1 MAEQRQPFRFR
12 LPWSAAPAAPRQVTQ
27 APSQPP
33 APRQAPTAQR
43 PSQVTQA
50 PSQPTAPRQATAA
63 PRPSQVA
70 QAPSQPP
77 TPQQAPA
84 ASRPSQETQAPSQ
97 PPAQRPPFRPA
108 GVAPAQPKPPTAPP
122 TREEPQSP
130 SRSSQGT
137 SKPAIQ
143 ARETQAPQGSPASTS
158 QTIPPTQVTSRPA
171 SPTQVSSKLQ
181 QATKALPQSPSPSRG
196 GDKPI
201 RTKATTGSPP
211 TSSVKHSSPT
221 KKQPTVASD
230 ITQNPKDLRKR
241 ETSQTPLEE
250 PKPVVG
256 TAASPKEPRNQ
267 PANKEPTIKPSTKLS
282 AEVSSPK
289 QEPKPQIVKEY
300 NTSYKQP
307 KQILKGNH
315 DDPKKEAVIERK
327 VISPKARTIE
337 HPLADQDEEGLH
349 SEKEVFDIKEV
360 FKKTENRGHDT
371 ENETRGD
378 ERVARYPHKQ
388 ANAEGHKP
396 PFQKEIKENL
406 PKLGHKQGAQQEK
419 LLHQKPLSIITL
431 AGENI
436 GATMHLS
443 SESINKERPIHIHR
457 GYKLNSDRTAETTEG
472 EGSSRKRKSV
482 DTNLQEDLAT
492 KSYVNNNA
500 QGINNSLVFNSS
512 VTERNPGVHVL
523 FTRNQIEPQLIHTKL
538 GKEKGKLDTHK
549 VEFISTPA
557 ENLAY
562 APTIRRRCLQSLL
575 LESSSSDPEKPR
587 RHGCRVGRNQ
597 KSNDGTINV
606 L

>member
-12 LPWSAAPAAPRQVTQ
+12 LPWSAAPAAPRPSQVTQ

-33 APRQAPTAQR
+33 APRQAPAAQR

-50 PSQPTAPRQATAA
+50 LSQPPAPRQAPAA
-63 PRPSQVA
+63 PHPSLVT

-77 TPQQAPA
+77 PPQQAPA
-84 ASRPSQETQAPSQ
+84 APRPSQETQAPSQ

-108 GVAPAQPKPPTAPP
+108 GVAPAQPKPPTVPP

-137 SKPAIQ
+137 PKPAIQ
-143 ARETQAPQGSPASTS
+143 PQETQPPRGPPASAS

-171 SPTQVSSKLQ
+171 PPTQVSSKLQ

-211 TSSVKHSSPT
+211 TSFAVN
-221 KKQPTVASD
+221 D
-230 ITQNPKDLRKR
+230 RIN
-241 ETSQTPLEE
+241 
-250 PKPVVG
+250 
-256 TAASPKEPRNQ
+256 
-267 PANKEPTIKPSTKLS
+267 
-282 AEVSSPK
+282 
-289 QEPKPQIVKEY
+289 
-300 NTSYKQP
+300 
-307 KQILKGNH
+307 GNH
-315 DDPKKEAVIERK
+315 DDPKKEAVNDRK
-327 VISPKARTIE
+327 IISPEARTIE
-337 HPLADQDEEGLH
+337 HPLAEQYEEGLH

-378 ERVARYPHKQ
+378 ERVARYPHKH

-406 PKLGHKQGAQQEK
+406 PKLVHKQGAQQEK

-443 SESINKERPIHIHR
+443 SETINKEKPIHIHR
-457 GYKLNSDRTAETTEG
+457 GYKLNSDRTAETTKG
-472 EGSSRKRKSV
+472 EGSSRKRKSG

-500 QGINNSLVFNSS
+500 QGINNSLVYNSS
-512 VTERNPGVHVL
+512 VTERNPGVHVV

-538 GKEKGKLDTHK
+538 GKDKGKLDSHK
-549 VEFISTPA
+549 AEFISTPA

-575 LESSSSDPEKPR
+575 MESSSSDPEKPR
-587 RHGCRVGRNQ
+587 CHGCRVGRNQ
-597 KSNDGTINV
+597 KSKDGTINV